1 MAAQA
6 DLRTLKPGDLD
17 EAQSPT
23 LIGQCN
29 SLSAPFALCPRPIEM
44 YNLPS
49 GSRFRV
55 PLAPSEFS
63 GSKASGSEGREVS
76 QLPP

>member
-29 SLSAPFALCPRPIEM
+29 SLSVPFALCPHPINVEQSPFG
-44 YNLPS
+44 NAVQIPNWP
-49 GSRFRV
+49 
-55 PLAPSEFS
+55 PL
-63 GSKASGSEGREVS
+63 
-76 QLPP
+76 